1 MSQYSLSPWP
11 QRWAILSLIVTIL
24 LTIGIG
30 GVITSTEV
38 GMAYPTWPDINGG
51 SLFDFFYG
59 SLAEQFGIGSTIEH
73 THRQAGT
80 LSGLA
85 IMALVAACFFSR
97 GTTSTHKKMSLI
109 VFGLVVAQGL
119 LGAFR
124 VLANSYGGAI
134 IHAVGA
140 QLVIVS
146 IVIIIKMTARNQSS
160 IPNNS
165 AMNRLQLWSFIGI
178 IVLFL
183 NLVTAAALRHKEG
196 AFSGHLILAILAAAV
211 LGFVVR
217 HALIHF
223 RDIHAIRQ
231 SARRLLTLLGLQL
244 GLGLGTWSYL
254 LGPLQGTILEG
265 QSRFLLESSLA
276 TTHLLF
282 GVLVLAQLTALW
294 MDARASNHSNAAAK
308 EL

>member
-1 MSQYSLSPWP
+1 MSHQSLSPWP
-11 QRWAILSLIVTIL
+11 YRWAIVSLIVTIL

-59 SLAEQFGIGSTIEH
+59 SLAEQFGLGSTIEH

-97 GTTSTHKKMSLI
+97 GTTPAQKKMSLI

-134 IHAVGA
+134 VHAVGA

-146 IVIIIKMTARNQSS
+146 IVMMVKMTAREQENTPRS
-160 IPNNS
+160 PE
-165 AMNRLQLWSFIGI
+165 MDRLALWTLVGIG
-178 IVLFL
+178 VLFL

-196 AFSGHLILAILAAAV
+196 AFSGHLILALLAAAV
-211 LGFVVR
+211 LAFIVR
-217 HALIHF
+217 HALMHF
-223 RDIHAIRQ
+223 RDIPTIRRG
-231 SARRLLTLLGLQL
+231 ARRLFTLLGLQL

-254 LGPLQGTILEG
+254 LGPLQGTLPEG
-265 QSRFLLESSLA
+265 QSRFLLESGLA
-276 TTHLLF
+276 TTHLLL
-282 GVLVLAQLTALW
+282 GVLVLAQLTGLW
-294 MDARASNHSNAAAK
+294 MDARIK
-308 EL
+308 K